1 MSPGAKSVGKE
12 TAMQHNGK
20 FDFGK
25 NTVGDEPSL
34 TLLAAPKPR
43 QSRLSPKESKID

>member
-1 MSPGAKSVGKE
+1 MSLGVKSVGKE

-25 NTVGDEPSL
+25 NTEGDEPSL
-34 TLLAAPKPR
+34 TILSAPKPL
-43 QSRLSPKESKID
+43 QSRLSPKESEID